1 MWLGLIPFTNALK
14 IIIIIIIV
22 QKPVDNILSL
32 RADFLCAISEAKS
45 PKPYVPLET
54 RVYQA
59 TYGSEVDF
67 IPVTYLILEN

>member
-1 MWLGLIPFTNALK
+1 MGLIPFTNALK
-14 IIIIIIIV
+14 IRLLIIIV
-22 QKPVDNILSL
+22 RKPIDNILSL

-45 PKPYVPLET
+45 PKPHVPLKT